1 MRIAWE
7 QRLQRVCLGLDGI
20 VPHSCCPTTPRGQG
34 SLVLR
39 RWRWAEKAAG
49 RDAGATVL
57 TNLCQ
62 SRPTCVSPMAAGN
75 VAQPE
80 PWAATREHRTP
91 REQSRCPESFAL
103 GEARRSPPG
112 HPPPSLSEKRE
123 RKSFCLSLLL
133 FV

>member
-20 VPHSCCPTTPRGQG
+20 VPRSCCPTMPRGQG

-62 SRPTCVSPMAAGN
+62 SRPTCVSPMAAGD
-75 VAQPE
+75 VALSRELRFGGSEEE
-80 PWAATREHRTP
+80 PARPPASLALRKEGKKIVL
-91 REQSRCPESFAL
+91 SFFIVVCL
-103 GEARRSPPG
+103 DFFFFLEVS
-112 HPPPSLSEKRE
+112 
-123 RKSFCLSLLL
+123 SFDAVS
-133 FV
+133 